1 MRVGYCDDAAACW
14 RVACQAGGW
23 WLVAT
28 ISLHLCG
35 LRSTN
40 PPTVTTRTTTS
51 TPFTSFRSMQGPTR
65 LALLTLPSHSPWGS
79 RVAFQAAAY
88 TASHTNTHGAAS
100 SPLQY
105 CELAL
110 NLSSFQFVS
119 LSLLIS
125 LSLSLS
131 CTCDAHTRSKV
142 SIAPD
147 KRGLS

>member
-1 MRVGYCDDAAACW
+1 MRVEYCDDAAACW

-23 WLVAT
+23 WLMAT

-65 LALLTLPSHSPWGS
+65 LALLTLPSHTPWGS
-79 RVAFQAAAY
+79 RVASQAA
-88 TASHTNTHGAAS
+88 TNTPRRTQTHTEQPHPPTILRARTQ
-100 SPLQY
+100 PIF
-105 CELAL
+105 
-110 NLSSFQFVS
+110 LSVC

-125 LSLSLS
+125 LSLSCLHVQR
-131 CTCDAHTRSKV
+131 AH
-142 SIAPD
+142 PF
-147 KRGLS
+147 